1 LLQVQQKVVLKNDAV
16 PGEDV
21 RHNQNDSMTEI
32 LSVMKWPLIA
42 CLLLPGILVYYGLHI
57 IKREVIFV
65 DLALAQVATLGTCV
79 CLFLGHDADDPHNF
93 YWSLGF
99 TLAGAALFTFM
110 RPSKHAR
117 VPQEA
122 LIGIVYVVAAATG
135 ILFLSKSP
143 HGKEELQR
151 TLVGDLLTVTGPQI
165 WKTAALYAVIGAVHY
180 AFRKKFIAL
189 SFDHERAEQS
199 GMRVRAW
206 DFLFYALFG
215 LIVTSFVQ
223 VGGVLM
229 VFSYLIVPAACGVYL
244 ARSLPAQLLIGWLAA
259 TLASVGGLYASFQL
273 DVPTGAA
280 IVCALGVV
288 LLGTALWAGLR
299 RRTAG

>member
-1 LLQVQQKVVLKNDAV
+1 MEAND
-16 PGEDV
+16 P
-21 RHNQNDSMTEI
+21 MTWSQI
-32 LSVMKWPLIA
+32 MSVMKWPLVA

-79 CLFLGHDADDPHNF
+79 CLFLGHDTDDPHNF

-99 TLAGAALFTFM
+99 TLAGAALFTFT

-122 LIGIVYVVAAATG
+122 LIGIIYVVAAATG

-151 TLVGDLLTVTGPQI
+151 TLVGDLLTVTDTQI
-165 WKTAALYAVIGAVHY
+165 WKTAALYAVIALVHFV
-180 AFRKKFIAL
+180 FRKQFIAL
-189 SFDHERAEQS
+189 SYDHERAEQG
-199 GMRVRAW
+199 GMKVRFW
-206 DFLFYALFG
+206 DFVFYALFG

-229 VFSYLIVPAACGVYL
+229 VFSYLIVPAACGTYL
-244 ARSLPAQLLIGWLAA
+244 VRSLPAQLVIGWLVA
-259 TLASVGGLYASFQL
+259 TLSSVGGLYASFKL
-273 DVPTGAA
+273 DLPTGAA
-280 IVCALGVV
+280 IVCALGAA
-288 LLGTALWAGLR
+288 LLGTAVAAGSSR
-299 RRTAG
+299 RATA

>member
-1 LLQVQQKVVLKNDAV
+1 
-16 PGEDV
+16 
-21 RHNQNDSMTEI
+21 M
-32 LSVMKWPLIA
+32 SVMKWPLVA

-79 CLFLGHDADDPHNF
+79 CLYLGHDADDPHNYF
-93 YWSLGF
+93 WSLGF
-99 TLAGAALFTFM
+99 TLAGALLFTFT
-110 RPSKHAR
+110 RPHKHTR

-122 LIGIVYVVAAATG
+122 LIGIIYVVAAAAG
-135 ILFLSKSP
+135 ILMLSKSP

-151 TLVGDLLTVTGPQI
+151 TLVGDLLTVTPAQI
-165 WKTAALYAVIGAVHY
+165 WKTTVLYAAIALTHVL
-180 AFRKKFIAL
+180 FRKQFIKL
-189 SFDHERAEQS
+189 SFDHEHAAAGGLS
-199 GMRVRAW
+199 VHFW

-229 VFSYLIVPAACGVYL
+229 VFSYLIVPAACGTYL
-244 ARSLPAQLLIGWLAA
+244 VKSLPARLVVGWAVA
-259 TLASVGGLYASFQL
+259 TLASMGGLYASFKL

-280 IVCALGVV
+280 IVCVLGV
-288 LLGTALWAGLR
+288 LLLVAGVGAKLR
-299 RRTAG
+299 RA